1 MSFSLALAVAG
12 WIAFITPDFPQ
23 SRSLF
28 AEYQARMAPML
39 KARNLEV
46 RFVPVADTLEVPIE
60 GTVSQVLAG
69 RPVLVVAPAQHVA
82 VTVQR
87 MAKGSTPVIFS
98 TRLDPVRAGL
108 ADSNARPGRNATGIS
123 YDVGINNKQL
133 ELLKELVP
141 RVRTV
146 GVLAD
151 DIWLHEET
159 GAEKIRSYER
169 TFGVKLVVLAAKSP
183 EEMPGLVHSEPARTV
198 EAWLVPITNYSGRM
212 RNEVVAAIRASRK
225 PAVYG
230 RSFFVDA
237 GGLASYQ
244 EVIARP
250 IEILAEMS
258 MQVLRGTPA
267 GSIPVR
273 RPRDFELVLNW
284 DEAHSLGI
292 TFPLTLLRRAHRI
305 VGAPPSP

>member
-1 MSFSLALAVAG
+1 LSLSLALAAVG
-12 WIAFITPDFPQ
+12 WIAFISPDFPQ

-28 AEYQARMAPML
+28 AEYQARMAPVL
-39 KARNLEV
+39 KARDLEA
-46 RFVPVADTLEVPIE
+46 RFIPIADTLEAPMD
-60 GTVSQVLAG
+60 GTVTQVLAA
-69 RPVLVVAPAQHVA
+69 RPVLVVAPALHVA
-82 VTVQR
+82 AAVQR

-98 TRLDPVRAGL
+98 SRVDPVRAGL
-108 ADSNARPGRNATGIS
+108 ADSLARPGRNATGIS
-123 YDVGINNKQL
+123 YDVGINYKQL
-133 ELLKELVP
+133 ELLKQLAP

-159 GAEKIRSYER
+159 GAEKIEAYER
-169 TFGVKLVVLAAKSP
+169 SIGVKLVVLVAKSAA
-183 EEMPGLVHSEPARTV
+183 EMPGLVESDQASAV
-198 EAWLVPITNYSGRM
+198 DAWLVPITNFSGRM

-230 RSFFVDA
+230 RSFFADA
-237 GGLASYQ
+237 GGLAAYQ
-244 EVIARP
+244 EVFARP
-250 IEILAEMS
+250 IEVLAEMS

-267 GSIPVR
+267 GDIPVR
-273 RPRDFELVLNW
+273 RPRDFELVLNQ

-292 TFPLTLLRRAHRI
+292 TFPTSLLRRAHRI